1 VTGYLKDLEH
11 VAKANA
17 NFRQVVETGE
27 LSQVVVMSI
36 PPGGEVGMETH
47 ADTDQVFY
55 VVDGSGMAV
64 LNGEQQAFDEGDAFL
79 VHRGTEH
86 NFLNTDSKDG
96 LKLITIYA
104 PPHHPSGTVH
114 ATKADADASA

>member
-1 VTGYLKDLEH
+1 MTGYLKDLEH
-11 VAKANA
+11 VATANT

-36 PPGGEVGMETH
+36 PPGGEIGMETH
-47 ADTDQVFY
+47 PDTDQVFY
-55 VVDGSGMAV
+55 MVKGSGMAV
-64 LNGEQQAFDEGDAFL
+64 LNGEEQPFAEGDAFL
-79 VHRGTEH
+79 IHRGTQH
-86 NFLNTDSKDG
+86 NFLNTDDEDA

-114 ATKADADASA
+114 ATKADADAAG